1 MVHTGVVLPGVFP
14 RHPVGEGGE
23 DVEGVPAGG
32 EGYHQDDVGDGGG
45 DGPRHQP
52 GDRPGHVVQEDGAE
66 HAGEEEGGVV
76 VVDVEDSAH
85 GPEGNVVERP
95 TQEQP
100 GSRNQGR
107 LSLLQHGGALRHAAL
122 GLEVGV
128 GVDHQEYQQ
137 EDDVAPPD
145 DGVAQQIHASL
156 VIASYDSRI

>member
-1 MVHTGVVLPGVFP
+1 M
-14 RHPVGEGGE
+14 
-23 DVEGVPAGG
+23 
-32 EGYHQDDVGDGGG
+32 
-45 DGPRHQP
+45 
-52 GDRPGHVVQEDGAE
+52 
-66 HAGEEEGGVV
+66 
-76 VVDVEDSAH
+76 VDVEDSAH